1 MGGARALF
9 FRKLVE
15 AQEARR
21 KKGSNTKQN
30 NGGGRLISQV
40 KEWL

>member
-21 KKGSNTKQN
+21 KKGVTQSKTME
-30 NGGGRLISQV
+30 V
-40 KEWL
+40 ED